1 MVLTPIITGLGIVSS
16 VGYSAQPTCAALRAG
31 ISRFTELKD
40 IVNRHGEI
48 IVVSKIEEF
57 EPLTD
62 RAKEIAMACC
72 QEAISQI
79 PTPSL
84 SGRNS
89 SFSLLRNEEG
99 RPGGP
104 FLFERDLKDIAA
116 ELGFSSVSVETYPYG
131 NAAGMKAIADGQRR
145 LEEDPTSLQII
156 LGFDSLLQIETLTH
170 FEKANRLKGASCARG
185 LIPGEAC
192 ACVILES
199 PAAIKRGTNRTYCA
213 LEGVYSAYENAPVG
227 SDEPCLGKGLT
238 NAIFGALEIASWS
251 PTTVGQVYCDLNGEG
266 YRAHEWMLSLCRTLS
281 DPFITHPAD
290 CIGDI
295 GAAFCPLLVAWAAI
309 AFERGYAQSDKALI
323 FCSSDGGLR
332 GSICLA
338 PVAW

>member
-1 MVLTPIITGLGIVSS
+1 MVLTPIVTGLGIVSP

-31 ISRFTELKD
+31 ISRFAELED
-40 IVNRHGEI
+40 IVDRHGEL
-48 IVVSKIEEF
+48 IVVSKIPEIES
-57 EPLTD
+57 LTN
-62 RAKEIAMACC
+62 RAKEIATACC

-79 PTPSL
+79 PPHNL
-84 SGRNS
+84 SRRNV
-89 SFSLLRNEEG
+89 SFSLLQNEEG

-104 FLFERDLKDIAA
+104 FLFDRDVKDIAA
-116 ELGFSSVSVETYPYG
+116 DLGLSAVSVETYPYG
-131 NAAGMKAIADGQRR
+131 NAAGMKAIGDGQRR

-156 LGFDSLLQIETLTH
+156 LGFDSLLQLETLAH

-199 PAAIKRGTNRTYCA
+199 PAVIKRDTSRTYCA
-213 LEGVYSAYENAPVG
+213 LVGVSTAYENAPVG
-227 SDEPCLGKGLT
+227 SEEPCLGEGLT
-238 NAIFGALEIASWS
+238 DAIFGALEAASWS
-251 PTTVGQVYCDLNGEG
+251 PETVGQVYCDLNGEV
-266 YRAHEWMLSLCRTLS
+266 YRAHEWMLALCRTLS

-295 GAAFCPLLVAWAAI
+295 GAAFCPLLISWAVI
-309 AFERGYAQSDKALI
+309 AFERGYAQSDKAFI

-332 GSICLA
+332 GGICLA
-338 PVAW
+338 PVVS